1 MECIQI
7 EKGELF
13 SLNKIDCI
21 KRVLICLN
29 WKSDVD
35 IDMSAFLVGE
45 DGLIQNNADFVYYN
59 SETRACTTT
68 REKVSF
74 DRTYSN
80 KRTWKAST
88 IPISADG
95 SVILLIDDN
104 FGYEGCYEIMHV
116 DLSKVCPN
124 IKEIIFCASLY
135 NGDNGD
141 YKTFGNIGNL
151 SITLSNEE
159 SDEKLC
165 CYRVEENFSTE
176 TAIEVAKLFRNENNE
191 WKFETVGEGHNGGL
205 QTLIDIYA

>member
-1 MECIQI
+1 MSRTDILRW
-7 EKGELF
+7 KG
-13 SLNKIDCI
+13 K
-21 KRVLICLN
+21 
-29 WKSDVD
+29 
-35 IDMSAFLVGE
+35 
-45 DGLIQNNADFVYYN
+45 
-59 SETRACTTT
+59 
-68 REKVSF
+68 
-74 DRTYSN
+74 
-80 KRTWKAST
+80 
-88 IPISADG
+88 
-95 SVILLIDDN
+95 
-104 FGYEGCYEIMHV
+104 
-116 DLSKVCPN
+116 PN

-191 WKFETVGEGHNGGL
+191 WKFEAVGEGHNGGL